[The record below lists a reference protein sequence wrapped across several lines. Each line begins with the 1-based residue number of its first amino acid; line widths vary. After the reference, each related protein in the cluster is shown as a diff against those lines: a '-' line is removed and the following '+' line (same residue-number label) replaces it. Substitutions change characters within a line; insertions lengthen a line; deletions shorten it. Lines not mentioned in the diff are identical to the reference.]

1 MSISSYLPYIQLAT
15 GNIKEADLGKDHNS
29 GLIFQAAR
37 IVNVGREYFLTQVA
51 GFKQLVK
58 IPGFIELYRSWK
70 GTPIVANTPLGL
82 LFAACDGAKKIVGLS
97 EIGLNL
103 KNVVKPMQQFSVLY
117 AEKRN
122 ISSAEWA
129 LAKAAEVADWTMS
142 VADSYKWLAKI
153 GFVAART
160 WTMNVMFNVAS
171 VVSLVH
177 RTKVE
182 GAKWCT
188 GKIVDPITGNS
199 TDFKSVD
206 KIKSLF
212 ICASLAACTVLTTIA
227 VAEMAGYVIASSALL
242 TFTCLGTAVA
252 ATIGAHFWE
261 ELVVK
266 PSK

>member
-15 GNIKEADLGKDHNS
+15 GNIKEKDLGTGDNS

-97 EIGLNL
+97 EVWL
-103 KNVVKPMQQFSVLY
+103 KLKGVFKPMQGYSIFSDQKV
-117 AEKRN
+117 A
-122 ISSAEWA
+122 ISSAEGA
-129 LAKAAEVADWTMS
+129 FIKAAEVAEWTMS
-142 VADSYKWLAKI
+142 FADSYKWLAKI

-171 VVSLVH
+171 VVSLAH
-177 RTKVE
+177 NTKVE
-182 GAKWCT
+182 GAKWWT
-188 GKIVDPITGNS
+188 GKIVDPITGDS
-199 TDFKSVD
+199 TDFKGVD

-212 ICASLAACTVLTTIA
+212 SCAIIAACTVLTTIS
-227 VAEMAGYVIASSALL
+227 VAEMAGYVMASSAFL
-242 TFTCLGTAVA
+242 TFTCSGIATA

-261 ELVVK
+261 KLAY
-266 PSK
+266 

>member
-15 GNIKEADLGKDHNS
+15 GNIKEVDLGKDYKE

-51 GFKQLVK
+51 GFKQVVK
-58 IPGFIELYRSWK
+58 IPGVVELYRSWK
-70 GTPIVANTPLGL
+70 ETPIVANTRLGA
-82 LFAACDGAKKIVGLS
+82 LFAACEGAKRVVGLS
-97 EIGLNL
+97 EIGSKL
-103 KNVVKPMQQFSVLY
+103 KGVFKPIQGYSVLSD
-117 AEKRN
+117 KKVV

-142 VADSYKWLAKI
+142 FADSYKWLAKI

-171 VVSLVH
+171 VVFLAH
-177 RTKVE
+177 TTKVE
-182 GAKWCT
+182 GAKWWT

-199 TDFKSVD
+199 SDFKDVD

-212 ICASLAACTVLTTIA
+212 ICAIIASYAVLTTIA
-227 VAEMAGYVIASSALL
+227 VAEMAGYVIASSAFL
-242 TFTCLGTAVA
+242 TFTCLGTAIA